1 MWQGII
7 YIVLKYFPTR
17 QFTKGKRVTLQWTRL
32 VDHHVNQMI
41 KTEQVKIICYL
52 IYFNKE
58 TTEIEDCSLTGA
70 QTPYNTL
77 HVQSSLQPT
86 PGPLPGML

>member
-1 MWQGII
+1 MPSGPQVRIPF
-7 YIVLKYFPTR
+7 VFRLPS
-17 QFTKGKRVTLQWTRL
+17 LQESTIHQAIAFFFFFQK
-32 VDHHVNQMI
+32 HH
-41 KTEQVKIICYL
+41 
-52 IYFNKE
+52 FNKE